1 VVEEFSDRVG
11 SVFWEDVTESGDITT
26 QVIRDIT
33 MSEFGLC
40 YFSEPSTGR
49 YADNANVL
57 FEAGMMQ
64 ALKKS
69 PGAPLRGWLPIR
81 ELNAD
86 ALPFDVATERMLPV
100 NRDAAGGL
108 DEATFS
114 NSLRERITT
123 LVAEAKTR
131 DD

>member
-1 VVEEFSDRVG
+1 
-11 SVFWEDVTESGDITT
+11 
-26 QVIRDIT
+26 
-33 MSEFGLC
+33 
-40 YFSEPSTGR
+40 
-49 YADNANVL
+49 
-57 FEAGMMQ
+57 MMQ
-64 ALKKS
+64 VLTKS
-69 PGAPLRGWLPIR
+69 PGALLRGWLPIR

-100 NRDAAGGL
+100 DRDAAGGL

-123 LVAEAKTR
+123 LVADAKAR